1 MKTTFITSNICI
13 VTENVEGHVYVLEAD
28 NIKELLDDWN
38 NSCKYVPAN
47 DAKVYFATC
56 NGKVLSTNP
65 NMDFEDCLKLIIE
78 TKNKTSINNSS
89 IDFSKLYAEYVL
101 KSEGKADTTE
111 ELREYTNKCFDLYE
125 KFGFMDIFLSP
136 YESEQ
141 KYNGKRFTVLDR
153 VKEISED
160 KDGADLE
167 NLPMWYIRFEDGDI
181 IPAYPEEIC
190 ICEQRR

>member
-1 MKTTFITSNICI
+1 
-13 VTENVEGHVYVLEAD
+13 
-28 NIKELLDDWN
+28 
-38 NSCKYVPAN
+38 
-47 DAKVYFATC
+47 
-56 NGKVLSTNP
+56 
-65 NMDFEDCLKLIIE
+65 
-78 TKNKTSINNSS
+78 
-89 IDFSKLYAEYVL
+89 
-101 KSEGKADTTE
+101 
-111 ELREYTNKCFDLYE
+111 
-125 KFGFMDIFLSP
+125 MDIFLSP